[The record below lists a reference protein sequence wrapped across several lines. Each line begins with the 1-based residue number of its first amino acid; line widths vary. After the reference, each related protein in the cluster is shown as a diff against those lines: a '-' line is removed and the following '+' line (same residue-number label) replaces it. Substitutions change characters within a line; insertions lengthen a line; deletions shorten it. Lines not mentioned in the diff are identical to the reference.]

1 MKTVNL
7 ILFSDSKETP
17 EWSLGKVFPC
27 SPQTEAINSI
37 LDENLQSE
45 SVDAWLFWDPDMG
58 IPDHNMLMELLETS
72 ADCWHAGLALG
83 LGGEP
88 EMIDFISPTWMLNR
102 DPDPSLEATSWR
114 LSLRACLIRSDV
126 LRQLG
131 GPRSEFESLEAAGL
145 ELGLRYIRQGA
156 FVRYVPGFVG
166 EQKPISDAKISLND
180 QLLFVRYSFGSRWA
194 GWAIFR
200 AALTRFASLFSL
212 IRSWQR
218 VRKLPKSIYPA
229 SCQRDKTL
237 AIQPV
242 DGRVTVLI
250 PTLRRYPYLQVLLDQ
265 LRWQTVAPFEII
277 VVDQTPLGERN
288 LEMKYEF
295 SDLPLR
301 WFFLDQAGQ
310 CSSRNFGLQTARSEY
325 ILFLD
330 DDDEIQPD
338 LIERHL
344 TNLSRYRINISNGVA
359 IEPKAGDLPEEFR
372 ILRVSNVFPTNNTMI
387 RRDLLQKSG
396 LFDLAYDHGQRADHD
411 LGMRLYLT
419 GELMVLDPD
428 ISVIHHHAPVG
439 GLREHKARVD
449 TYAASRK
456 RLLKQILPSVSDIYL
471 SKRFFTEKQVREK
484 CWIDIL
490 GTFSIKDSVPKQII
504 KGLIALISMPRNI
517 HLVKQRVKIADQ
529 MFQKFPRIPQLS
541 QEDH

>member
-1 MKTVNL
+1 
-7 ILFSDSKETP
+7 
-17 EWSLGKVFPC
+17 
-27 SPQTEAINSI
+27 
-37 LDENLQSE
+37 
-45 SVDAWLFWDPDMG
+45 
-58 IPDHNMLMELLETS
+58 
-72 ADCWHAGLALG
+72 
-83 LGGEP
+83 
-88 EMIDFISPTWMLNR
+88 
-102 DPDPSLEATSWR
+102 
-114 LSLRACLIRSDV
+114 
-126 LRQLG
+126 
-131 GPRSEFESLEAAGL
+131 
-145 ELGLRYIRQGA
+145 
-156 FVRYVPGFVG
+156 
-166 EQKPISDAKISLND
+166 
-180 QLLFVRYSFGSRWA
+180 
-194 GWAIFR
+194 
-200 AALTRFASLFSL
+200 
-212 IRSWQR
+212 
-218 VRKLPKSIYPA
+218 
-229 SCQRDKTL
+229 L

-456 RLLKQILPSVSDIYL
+456 RLFKQILPSVSDIYL
-471 SKRFFTEKQVREK
+471 SKRYFSEKQVREK

-490 GTFSIKDSVPKQII
+490 GTFSVKGSVPKRFL
-504 KGLIALISMPRNI
+504 KGLIALLSMPRNI
-517 HLVKQRVKIADQ
+517 YLVKQRIKIADQ
-529 MFQKFPRIPQLS
+529 MFEQFPRIPRLS